1 VDLPLW
7 SLNAA
12 GRVPIVTAATPGGD
26 PAAARAAKPSR
37 LVIESREIPMDETVN
52 TVAFDGDEAVAE
64 ALAGLGEGRT
74 TRGSLFR
81 KAGAVAGV
89 GAAAALLPSSASA
102 RGGTKANDVK
112 ILNFA
117 LTLEYLEAAFYAEAL
132 RVGGYSGSVLYFAQ
146 TVAAHEATHVAT
158 LKGVLGAKAVKSPK
172 FDFQGTTRHWHSFLR
187 TSKVLEDT
195 GVAAYQ
201 GQAPLIHQVAV
212 LAPAGAILAV
222 EARHAAWVRDLL
234 YAGKSV
240 KPAPEAFSTPMSMSD
255 VLSAVKKTGFIKS

>member
-1 VDLPLW
+1 MHEQLSVVD
-7 SLNAA
+7 
-12 GRVPIVTAATPGGD
+12 
-26 PAAARAAKPSR
+26 
-37 LVIESREIPMDETVN
+37 
-52 TVAFDGDEAVAE
+52 FDGDEAAAE
-64 ALAGLGEGRT
+64 AMAGLDEAAT
-74 TRGSLFR
+74 TRGRMLR
-81 KAGAVAGV
+81 RVGAVAGI
-89 GAAAALLPSSASA
+89 GAATALLPGIASA
-102 RGGTKANDVK
+102 RKGGSKANDVK

-132 RVGGYSGSVLYFAQ
+132 RRGGFSGSVLNFARV
-146 TVAAHEATHVAT
+146 VAGHEATHVAT
-158 LKGVLGAKAVKSPK
+158 LKSVLGSKAVKSPS
-172 FDFQGTTRHWHSFLR
+172 FDFKGTTRKWSTFLR

-201 GQAPLIHQVAV
+201 GQAPLIHQNAV

-240 KPAPEAFSTPMSMSD
+240 KPAPDAFSEPMSMSE